1 MTRMSPQ
8 DWTDKVALKVMDWYE
23 KLDDYPAT
31 FTVTEAA
38 EAIGIK
44 STWVRTSVLQLLRQD
59 KLKGHF
65 AQELFGRD
73 GCDDLGISPDLA
85 MYNVPKTGAY

>member
-44 STWVRTSVLQLLRQD
+44 STWVRVSIFQLLRQD
-59 KLKGHF
+59 KLKGHL

-85 MYNVPKTGAY
+85 MYNVPKIEVY